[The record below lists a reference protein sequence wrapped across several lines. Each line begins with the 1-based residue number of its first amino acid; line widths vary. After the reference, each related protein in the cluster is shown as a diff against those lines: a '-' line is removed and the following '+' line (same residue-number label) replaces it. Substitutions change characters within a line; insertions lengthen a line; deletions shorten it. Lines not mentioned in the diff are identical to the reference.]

1 MPFGCSCL
9 LSCNRSS
16 ARHRVCHFVL
26 ISFWAIHPKTATR
39 RPCLTPA
46 TWVQLQRN
54 TTHIHAHMHTGNHR
68 LPNLSKFIL
77 CWTDTRTS
85 LGVHFHRRC
94 DLNCLS
100 LKLSLIVLTV
110 LPYSNGQGVAGFM
123 SSYSYSRKQG
133 SERPCSPSPAESTH
147 TDTRKH
153 RLVI

>member
-1 MPFGCSCL
+1 MSFCPNL
-9 LSCNRSS
+9 LLGNSS
-16 ARHRVCHFVL
+16 KNSHTQTL
-26 ISFWAIHPKTATR
+26 LDPGNLGAITKEY
-39 RPCLTPA
+39 
-46 TWVQLQRN
+46 N
-54 TTHIHAHMHTGNHR
+54 THTHTHMHTGNHR

-85 LGVHFHRRC
+85 VGVHFHRRC

-110 LPYSNGQGVAGFM
+110 LLYSNGQGVAGFM
-123 SSYSYSRKQG
+123 WSYSYSRKQG

>member
-9 LSCNRSS
+9 LSCNRSA

-54 TTHIHAHMHTGNHR
+54 TTHIHTHMHTGNHR

-85 LGVHFHRRC
+85 VGVHFHRRC

-110 LPYSNGQGVAGFM
+110 LPYSNGQGWLGSCGAIVTAGN
-123 SSYSYSRKQG
+123 RAVKGHVVQL
-133 SERPCSPSPAESTH
+133 SPHTQTH
-147 TDTRKH
+147 
-153 RLVI
+153 VNIG

>member
-9 LSCNRSS
+9 LSCNWSA

-54 TTHIHAHMHTGNHR
+54 TTHIHTHMHTGNHR

-85 LGVHFHRRC
+85 VGVHFHRRC

-110 LPYSNGQGVAGFM
+110 LPYSNGQGWLGSCGAIVTAGN
-123 SSYSYSRKQG
+123 RAVKGHVVRVQL
-133 SERPCSPSPAESTH
+133 SPHTQTH
-147 TDTRKH
+147 
-153 RLVI
+153 VNIG

>member
-9 LSCNRSS
+9 LSCNRSA

-54 TTHIHAHMHTGNHR
+54 TTHIHTHMHTGNHR

-85 LGVHFHRRC
+85 VGVHFHRRC

-110 LPYSNGQGVAGFM
+110 LPYSNGQGWLGSCGAIVTAGN
-123 SSYSYSRKQG
+123 RAVKGHVVQVQL
-133 SERPCSPSPAESTH
+133 SPHTQTH
-147 TDTRKH
+147 
-153 RLVI
+153 VNIG